1 MTLLLMLMAA
11 SNPVSWLGI
20 IGVSKAGT
28 KKTKEK
34 EREKKEKRKKEMGA
48 ERNRQKLR
56 GHHLI
61 SLSMSLSFRHS
72 DDVLLIK
79 LNS

>member
-28 KKTKEK
+28 KKTKGK
-34 EREKKEKRKKEMGA
+34 EREKRKAQKRNGGRKKPPKVKGA
-48 ERNRQKLR
+48 SP
-56 GHHLI
+56 HF
-61 SLSMSLSFRHS
+61 SFMSLSFRHS